1 MQSIF
6 PKFPTFAK
14 YFFNICKYFFNICK
28 VFCQNLLL
36 TLMFLHWAFL
46 VSRFNAKYF
55 STFVKYLF
63 NIGKVFF
70 QQLQSIF
77 STFANYSFS
86 KFASIINVFH
96 WAFFV
101 SGFNAKYFFLS
112 VSKQGK
118 SGKYIFFY
126 HYPKLRGG
134 IKLVLKVNQYIHKY
148 WDGSA
153 VWNKGQY
160 FGEKST
166 NTW

>member
-14 YFFNICKYFFNICK
+14 YFSTFASIFQHLQNILSKFASNTY
-28 VFCQNLLL
+28 
-36 TLMFLHWAFL
+36 
-46 VSRFNAKYF
+46 VSPLGFSRVQDNAKYF

-148 WDGSA
+148 
-153 VWNKGQY
+153 
-160 FGEKST
+160 
-166 NTW
+166 

>member
-1 MQSIF
+1 MFLHWAFLVSRF
-6 PKFPTFAK
+6 DAK
-14 YFFNICKYFFNICK
+14 YFSKISNICKVFFNICKYFFNICK
-28 VFCQNLLL
+28 IFCQNLLL

-101 SGFNAKYFFLS
+101 SGFNAKYFFICF
-112 VSKQGK
+112 KTRKIGEI
-118 SGKYIFFY
+118 YIFLSLSKTERRNKIGPKSQPI
-126 HYPKLRGG
+126 YPQILRRQCC
-134 IKLVLKVNQYIHKY
+134 LK
-148 WDGSA
+148 
-153 VWNKGQY
+153 
-160 FGEKST
+160 
-166 NTW
+166 

>member
-1 MQSIF
+1 MFLHWAFLVSRF
-6 PKFPTFAK
+6 DAK
-14 YFFNICKYFFNICK
+14 YFSKISNICKVFFNICKYFFNICK
-28 VFCQNLLL
+28 IFCQNLLL

-101 SGFNAKYFFLS
+101 SGFNAKYFFFYLFQN
-112 VSKQGK
+112 KENRGNI
-118 SGKYIFFY
+118 YFFIIIQN
-126 HYPKLRGG
+126 RE
-134 IKLVLKVNQYIHKY
+134 
-148 WDGSA
+148 A
-153 VWNKGQY
+153 
-160 FGEKST
+160 E
-166 NTW
+166 